1 MFLQP
6 RSSRA
11 LLEASGGGAGC
22 GARGPCLASTGPE
35 RLGDPP
41 WGKTTPRDSVRYRC
55 RPRPAPMLETRRQRE
70 SPPQAVQ
77 RRAERR
83 RALRSLRQGDAH
95 ARQGVHTLLE
105 APLGA
110 PPLDLRGQ
118 TPAVPRRGTR
128 DGHPRGR
135 PTPRR
140 ISLGCLT
147 SESNHSAGLV
157 SRMRCSATSAFTRV
171 FDALWR
177 CTADPGPR
185 LFVDPS
191 ETGVPG
197 LQRTTSCCA
206 APGTRV

>member
-1 MFLQP
+1 MATPGLAIFFELVPLGGSSQRGAHLSSERTGLWINRFRWITRHALLAVDYVPTYMFLQP
-6 RSSRA
+6 RS
-11 LLEASGGGAGC
+11 LEGASGGIHGGAGC
-22 GARGPCLASTGPE
+22 GARAPCLASTGPE

-118 TPAVPRRGTR
+118 PPAVPRRGTR

-140 ISLGCLT
+140 ISHGCLT
-147 SESNHSAGLV
+147 L
-157 SRMRCSATSAFTRV
+157 
-171 FDALWR
+171 
-177 CTADPGPR
+177 
-185 LFVDPS
+185 
-191 ETGVPG
+191 
-197 LQRTTSCCA
+197 
-206 APGTRV
+206 

>member
-1 MFLQP
+1 MERGAAP
-6 RSSRA
+6 AARA
-11 LLEASGGGAGC
+11 LQ
-22 GARGPCLASTGPE
+22 ARGPSGSGIRPGAKRPHAIQFATDAGHDQRQCWKRAVKGRAPRRPSNAARSAEGRSVPFAKGT
-35 RLGDPP
+35 R
-41 WGKTTPRDSVRYRC
+41 TPAKAC
-55 RPRPAPMLETRRQRE
+55 N
-70 SPPQAVQ
+70 
-77 RRAERR
+77 
-83 RALRSLRQGDAH
+83 GI
-95 ARQGVHTLLE
+95 LE

-147 SESNHSAGLV
+147 RESNHSAGLV